1 MGLTTLVSRP
11 SHTTDELTDP
21 NPQLA
26 LAGYQAEDSLTI
38 ETYDALADEYD
49 RATHEATRS
58 LEHASLTGLTD
69 AFTLIRRHDR
79 ILELGCGTGV
89 ATSVLLSRKQ
99 VQYILSSDPSIRMLA
114 RAVRKLPS
122 VRAARIA
129 WVQMTANNALSNSSH
144 FDLVVGSLA
153 DPYLDD
159 RHARILAANLADH
172 AHAFFS
178 VPSRRWAV
186 VERESRLGLPVE
198 HTRFLSSNGS
208 PLLARSYTYEPE
220 SLCDLFTSNG
230 LHVVGSGWASGQR
243 ITDRPRPEI
252 SWVLVRS

>member
-1 MGLTTLVSRP
+1 MGLAALVSRP
-11 SHTTDELTDP
+11 AHTIDALADP
-21 NPQLA
+21 APQLA
-26 LAGYQAEDSLTI
+26 LIGHRDDDSSTI
-38 ETYDALADEYD
+38 ETYDALAGEYD

-58 LEHASLTGLTD
+58 LEDASLAGLAD
-69 AFTLIRRHDR
+69 AFTLIHGHGR

-89 ATSVLLSRKQ
+89 ATSLLLDQKQ
-99 VQYILSSDPSIRMLA
+99 VQYILSSDPSIKMLA
-114 RAVRKLPS
+114 HAVRKLS
-122 VRAARIA
+122 NVGATRIA
-129 WVQMTANNALSNSSH
+129 WAQMTADVALGDSSH

-159 RHARILAANLADH
+159 RHARILGANLANH

-208 PLLARSYTYEPE
+208 SLLARSYTYEPE

-243 ITDRPRPEI
+243 IPDRARPEI